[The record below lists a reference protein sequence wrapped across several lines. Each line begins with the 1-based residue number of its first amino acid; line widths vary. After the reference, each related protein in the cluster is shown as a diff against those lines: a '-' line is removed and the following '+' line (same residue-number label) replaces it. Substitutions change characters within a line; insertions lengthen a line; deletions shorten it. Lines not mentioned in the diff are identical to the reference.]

1 MIRLLGV
8 GNSLI
13 TGLQG
18 AGKSH
23 FVMSQV
29 KQILDDMPEMSVY
42 IANVDGIQLKSPNLH
57 IVDANFS
64 WVNDAQNNS
73 LIIYDEAGMIDKFN
87 NSNSRINSNEDVQR
101 LTMARHQ
108 NKTIVFVAQDSSI
121 VHPGVRKLLT
131 RHFHFSNPYNDKQKT
146 HCFVFPQVQDRL
158 DGQNKHWQNNAIE
171 EFKHTLDPDI
181 FPLYK
186 SVDDGVQHSKIKQV
200 NQKAKRAK
208 AVAIVAALLI
218 LPIMLLGA
226 YLALSYYKDV
236 WGKTEPQTTTQ
247 TEQPQQI
254 ATIATEQPAQ
264 ERIYINDQ
272 NARYARTQVLYE
284 QRLPKDY
291 DIITSDDNLRPASA
305 ISMNGVCQVYNAY
318 GDLMNYSKKDCE
330 YLLEET
336 GRIPK
341 SRTNHRFVSQ
351 HPEAQE
357 PTSHN
362 ASYVTIDQAQG
373 GVQLPT
379 TPP

>member
-1 MIRLLGV
+1 MIRILGI

-29 KQILDDMPEMSVY
+29 KQILDEMPEMSVY

-186 SVDDGVQHSKIKQV
+186 SVDDGVKHSKTKQV
-200 NQKAKRAK
+200 NKKAQRAK

-218 LPIMLLGA
+218 LPIVSLGA
-226 YLALSYYKDV
+226 YLAYSYYKDV
-236 WGKTEPQTTTQ
+236 WGASSAPADTVQEKEADIKVDTNALVDSQFID
-247 TEQPQQI
+247 EQNQN
-254 ATIATEQPAQ
+254 ASVKK
-264 ERIYINDQ
+264 RIY
-272 NARYARTQVLYE
+272 AT
-284 QRLPKDY
+284 RLPEHY
-291 DIITSDDNLRPASA
+291 EVIQSDSNIRPAGA
-305 ISMNGVCQVYNAY
+305 ILIGTECRVYNAH
-318 GDLMNYSKKDCE
+318 GDLMNYEKNECLH
-330 YLLEET
+330 LLAEP

-341 SRTNHRFVSQ
+341 SVS
-351 HPEAQE
+351 
-357 PTSHN
+357 SHKF
-362 ASYVTIDQAQG
+362 SSVP
-373 GVQLPT
+373 PT
-379 TPP
+379 T